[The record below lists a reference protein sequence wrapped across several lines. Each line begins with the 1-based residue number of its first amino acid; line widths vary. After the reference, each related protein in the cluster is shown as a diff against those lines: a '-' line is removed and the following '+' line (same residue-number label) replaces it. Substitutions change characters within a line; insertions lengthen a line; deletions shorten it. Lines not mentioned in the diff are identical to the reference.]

1 MKTNLTNLL
10 LLSAVLIITTAM
22 QPKEKDEIVGNYRL
36 VKAITNGRPNNAMVM
51 NRTMS
56 FNSNKTF
63 TGKIVGQNGEM
74 PFNQGLYFVENDS
87 MLIMHQSSPTWIL
100 HSIAYVYKYRITG
113 DTLNIKGYYTIGM
126 MGNPDALQKFYIDE
140 SWVKMGKN

>member
-1 MKTNLTNLL
+1 
-10 LLSAVLIITTAM
+10 M

-74 PFNQGLYFVENDS
+74 PFNQGLYFVEND
-87 MLIMHQSSPTWIL
+87 
-100 HSIAYVYKYRITG
+100 
-113 DTLNIKGYYTIGM
+113 
-126 MGNPDALQKFYIDE
+126 
-140 SWVKMGKN
+140 